1 MKKLLSNKNCML
13 FESELGGHCDF
24 MMQEKV
30 EGTNVHKRFY
40 SKLLVKY
47 LNDHEEFDYIQK

>member
-1 MKKLLSNKNCML
+1 MKELLSNKNCML

-40 SKLLVKY
+40 SELLVKY
-47 LNDHEEFDYIQK
+47 LNDHEEFN